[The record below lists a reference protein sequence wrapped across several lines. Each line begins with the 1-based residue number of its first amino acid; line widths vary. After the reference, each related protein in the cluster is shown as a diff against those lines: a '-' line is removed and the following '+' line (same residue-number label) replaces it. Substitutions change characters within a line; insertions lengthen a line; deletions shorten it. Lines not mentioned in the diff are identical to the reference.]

1 MKYLP
6 LVWAGLRRR
15 PVHPILT
22 AISMA
27 FAACLAG
34 LALGMARVLPPSGEL
49 DLAVRAIT
57 GIGFLLILFL
67 TAHAVAQALR
77 QRGWE
82 FALLRVLGFSRRLV
96 LGLFFL
102 EVAGACLAGVTIGI
116 GLAQLLFF
124 LACRLL
130 LPPMP
135 GSALL
140 PVAVVGIDLTGAVLV
155 ACVSTALPAYR
166 LACLNLAMTLARG
179 AP

>member
-1 MKYLP
+1 MRYLP

-22 AISMA
+22 AIAMA

-34 LALGMARVLPPSGEL
+34 LTLGMARVLPPSSEL
-49 DLAVRAIT
+49 DLAVRAIA
-57 GIGFLLILFL
+57 GGGFLLILFL

-77 QRGWE
+77 ERGWE
-82 FALLRVLGFSRRLV
+82 FALLRVLGFSRRMV

-102 EVAGACLAGVTIGI
+102 EIASACMAGVAIGV

-124 LACRLL
+124 LVLHLL
-130 LPPMP
+130 LPPTGVSAFLP
-135 GSALL
+135 GMAVVIDLAGAAL
-140 PVAVVGIDLTGAVLV
+140 VAVL
-155 ACVSTALPAYR
+155 STSLPAYR
-166 LACLNLAMTLARG
+166 LARLNLAATLARG

>member
-15 PVHPILT
+15 PAHPILT

-49 DLAVRAIT
+49 DLAVRAIA

-102 EVAGACLAGVTIGI
+102 EVAAPAWPASAIGI
-116 GLAQLLFF
+116 GLAQFLFF

-130 LPPMP
+130 VTADAGRAFLP
-135 GSALL
+135 A
-140 PVAVVGIDLTGAVLV
+140 AVVGLDLAGAILV
-155 ACVSTALPAYR
+155 ALVSTALPAYR
-166 LACLNLAMTLARG
+166 LARLNLAATLARG

>member
-22 AISMA
+22 ATAMA

-34 LALGMARVLPPSGEL
+34 LMLAMARVLPPSGEL
-49 DLAVRAIT
+49 DLAVRAIA
-57 GIGFLLILFL
+57 GAGFLLILFL

-82 FALLRVLGFSRRLV
+82 FALLQVLGFSRRLA

-102 EVAGACLAGVTIGI
+102 EVAGACLVGVAVGI
-116 GLAQLLFF
+116 GLAQFLFF
-124 LACRLL
+124 LICRLL
-130 LPPMP
+130 LPPTGVFTFLP
-135 GSALL
+135 GTV
-140 PVAVVGIDLTGAVLV
+140 VAIDLAGAALV
-155 ACVSTALPAYR
+155 ALVSTALPGWR
-166 LACLNLAMTLARG
+166 LVRLNLAAALARG